1 MARKTYDEKTD
12 SPEQQQQQQP
22 PSGVP
27 PPYHDP
33 RDGLYP
39 LREKHQEPSPTL
51 PPNHTRRLHI
61 LAATWGGITI
71 TPLLASMIS
80 SQQELPIDLATL
92 GDVIRPDPAF
102 GKTKTLAVVYQL
114 DGQEGPA
121 LVLVNEQYPVARKFV
136 VSKDTLEGR
145 LAQAHRNGTVPP
157 AVTFL
162 PVPFSVP
169 PTSTT
174 AAPYGVNAGA
184 AAPLPP
190 PVQILA
196 ATYGPKHID
205 TPAVLRELADF
216 FDGRNVHQIR
226 MGNGFFR
233 EDPLRGQRKEWSVF
247 FRFGYE
253 GRVQCVTGWEDGAL
267 EVPWSPW
274 I

>member
-12 SPEQQQQQQP
+12 SPEQQQQQQS

-27 PPYHDP
+27 PPYHHDP

-39 LREKHQEPSPTL
+39 LREKHQEPSPTTTSTTL
-51 PPNHTRRLHI
+51 PPRRRLHI

-80 SQQELPIDLATL
+80 SQQELPIDLSTL

-102 GKTKTLAVVYQL
+102 GKVKTLAVVYQF

-121 LVLVNEQYPVARKFV
+121 LVLVNEEYPVVRKFAI
-136 VSKDTLEGR
+136 SKDTLEGS
-145 LAQAHRNGTVPP
+145 LAQAQRNGTVPP

-169 PTSTT
+169 PPTTSTT
-174 AAPYGVNAGA
+174 PYGGNA
-184 AAPLPP
+184 PQ

-196 ATYGPKHID
+196 ATYGPKLID
-205 TPAVLRELADF
+205 TPAVLRDLADF

-247 FRFGYE
+247 FRFGNE